1 MTNKTLVIATTTLA
15 AALIATVFSAISS
28 SPLISQ
34 AFAETESETDAE
46 QENENE
52 VACSG
57 NGYFFSCVGN
67 DAGGSLGSGDV
78 NLGIGGGNMVN

>member
-46 QENENE
+46 QKNENE

-57 NGYFFSCVGN
+57 NGYSDSCNFN
-67 DAGGSLGSGDV
+67 DSGGVLGSGFA
-78 NLGIGGGNMVN
+78 NLGIFD